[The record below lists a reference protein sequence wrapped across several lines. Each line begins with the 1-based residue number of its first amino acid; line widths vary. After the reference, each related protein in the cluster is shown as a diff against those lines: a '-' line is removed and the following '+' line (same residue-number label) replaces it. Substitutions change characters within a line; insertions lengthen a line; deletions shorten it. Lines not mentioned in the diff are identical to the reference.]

1 MVVEERSPGL
11 RGWTSTTARHV
22 TSDGGLGDGKSQFQQ
37 LTMDSRRAPTQVG
50 ASHFA
55 NEATQRSVLS
65 WASERRTRFPP
76 PEDTK
81 AVPMPADDS
90 LGFDDEEGTAPVGLG
105 RAQDQKALSTAEIGG

>member
-1 MVVEERSPGL
+1 
-11 RGWTSTTARHV
+11 
-22 TSDGGLGDGKSQFQQ
+22 
-37 LTMDSRRAPTQVG
+37 MDSRRAPTQVG

-90 LGFDDEEGTAPVGLG
+90 LGFDDEEGTAPVGPDLREPG
-105 RAQDQKALSTAEIGG
+105 PEGSIDCGDWRVRRPLFEEGELLAEGKIFECQVPVRSKRGSNRSE